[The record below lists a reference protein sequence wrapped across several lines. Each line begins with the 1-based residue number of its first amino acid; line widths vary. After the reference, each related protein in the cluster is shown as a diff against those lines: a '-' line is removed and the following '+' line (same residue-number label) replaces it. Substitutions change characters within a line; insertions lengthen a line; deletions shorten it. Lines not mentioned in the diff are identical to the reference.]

1 MDSAFLKAMSKLI
14 WRNVKMRYGGEPS
27 SLDYDKDLI
36 LCKSKNEKTAEHIP
50 KLNNR
55 FKFLLSSSSQTFYC
69 MSNVNSWWLS
79 TSSH

>member
-1 MDSAFLKAMSKLI
+1 MTEDSMKNNQWALRRAFNMDSAFLKAMSKLI

-50 KLNNR
+50 KFN
-55 FKFLLSSSSQTFYC
+55 KDLSFY
-69 MSNVNSWWLS
+69 
-79 TSSH
+79 